1 MNAIQE
7 ELLGESKKLALPN
20 IKINRKYLFIFV
32 PIVVFGWY
40 IVILLFG
47 TNSVIRLQDLTFE
60 LENLKDS
67 VKTIKEKNSLLQKE
81 LFEIQQLRGIN

>member
-47 TNSVIRLQDLTFE
+47 TNSVIRLQDLSFE

>member
-1 MNAIQE
+1 LNAIQE
-7 ELLGESKKLALPN
+7 ELLGETKKLTLPN
-20 IKINRKYLFIFV
+20 IKISRKFLYIFL

-40 IVILLFG
+40 IIILLFG
-47 TNSVIRLQDLTFE
+47 TNSIIRLQDLSYE

-67 VKTIKEKNSLLQKE
+67 VTTIKKKNSLLQKE